1 MNIGQMYRG
10 YGLRDREG
18 RFRGEMDFMNANNQH
33 HRAILQDIAERAM
46 LERGLLPDF
55 SAQELAELN
64 RIQAPAGKN
73 GKPTRD
79 LTGLLWASID
89 NDDSRDL
96 DQLKAAEA
104 IPGSS
109 LKVQVAVAN
118 VDALVK
124 DGSAIDEH
132 ARHNTTT
139 VYTPAKIFPM
149 LPEKLSTNLTSLNFN
164 QDRLSIVV
172 EMLIGADGSLQK
184 SDIYP
189 ALVRNHAKLTYD
201 SVAAWLEDR
210 GPVPESVA
218 VVTGLAESL
227 RLQDQA
233 AQKLKNLRHAHGA
246 LSLETVE
253 ARPIFDGDEIRDL
266 EAEQKNR
273 AREIIEDFM
282 IAANGV
288 TAQYL
293 SARKFASLRRVVRT
307 PKRWDRMVAIA
318 GEHGFELPGSPD
330 SRALEEFLTK
340 EKAADPLRF
349 PDLSLAMI
357 KLMGAGEYIAVPP
370 GQASVGHFGL
380 AVKDYTHSTAPN
392 RRYSDLIT
400 QRLLKA
406 ALEGSPSPYS
416 MGDLESLAAH
426 CTEEEDAA
434 NKVERQVFK
443 SAAALLLE
451 GRIREQFDAI
461 VTGASEK
468 GTWVRLVSLPVEGRL
483 MHGFEGVDVGER
495 MHVRLDSVDV
505 ERGFINFS
513 KVRSPRQTWG
523 KN

>member
-1 MNIGQMYRG
+1 MKTIIQN
-10 YGLRDREG
+10 
-18 RFRGEMDFMNANNQH
+18 

-64 RIQAPAGKN
+64 RIQSPARMNGEDGKEN
-73 GKPTRD
+73 RIRD
-79 LTGLLWASID
+79 LTELLWVSID

-96 DQLKAAEA
+96 DQLTLVEA
-104 IPGSS
+104 MPGDA
-109 LKVQVAVAN
+109 LKVRVAVAD

-172 EMLIGADGSLQK
+172 EMVIGADGSLQK
-184 SDIYP
+184 SDIFQ
-189 ALVRNHAKLTYD
+189 ALVRNHAKLAYQG
-201 SVAAWLEDR
+201 VAAWLEGR
-210 GPVPESVA
+210 SSVPESVA
-218 VVTGLAESL
+218 VVNGLAESL
-227 RLQDQA
+227 HLQDQA
-233 AQKLKNLRHAHGA
+233 AQKLKNLRHLHGA
-246 LSLETVE
+246 LSLETIE

-266 EAEQKNR
+266 DVEQTNR
-273 AREIIEDFM
+273 AKEIIEDFM

-288 TAQYL
+288 TARYL
-293 SARKFASLRRVVRT
+293 TARKFASLRRVVRT
-307 PKRWDRMVAIA
+307 PKRWERMVEIA
-318 GEHGFELPGSPD
+318 GERGFELPVSPD
-330 SRALEEFLTK
+330 SRALQEFLTRAR
-340 EKAADPLRF
+340 AADPLRF

-357 KLMGAGEYIAVPP
+357 KLMGAGEYIAELP
-370 GQASVGHFGL
+370 GQRTAGHFGL

-406 ALEGSPSPYS
+406 AMERKPSPYS
-416 MGDLESLAAH
+416 MGVLESLAAH
-426 CTEEEDAA
+426 CTAEEDAA
-434 NKVERQVFK
+434 NKVERQVIK

-451 GRIREQFDAI
+451 GRIGEQFDAI

-468 GTWVRLVSLPVEGRL
+468 GTWVRLISLPVEGRL
-483 MHGFEGVDVGER
+483 MYGFEGADVGDR
-495 MHVRLDSVDV
+495 MHVKLDSVDV
-505 ERGFINFS
+505 ERGYINFS
-513 KVRSPRQTWG
+513 KIGSSRQTRG
-523 KN
+523 RN